1 MMTAKTKLPLFLV
14 LGGLSLALAGCAT
27 WQGSETVSTDVGGD
41 AEGHGPG
48 LFTGKEG
55 GIVLYN
61 EVWTGAA
68 PGGSIAE

>member
-1 MMTAKTKLPLFLV
+1 MVLANSRKIRILLPFALA
-14 LGGLSLALAGCAT
+14 LALAGCGE
-27 WQGSETVSTDVGGD
+27 WHGSKTVSTDVGGD

-68 PGGSIAE
+68 PGGDVAE